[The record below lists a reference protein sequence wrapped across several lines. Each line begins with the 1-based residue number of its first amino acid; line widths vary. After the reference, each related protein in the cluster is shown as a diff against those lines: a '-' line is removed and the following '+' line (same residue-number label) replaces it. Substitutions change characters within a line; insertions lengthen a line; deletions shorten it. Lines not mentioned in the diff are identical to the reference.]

1 MTADMFK
8 MLPAATLL
16 RALPDVALGAT
27 PAGSTVHVLNR
38 PGGRPLCG
46 RHPRK
51 LSDVVVVGSAPPPMR
66 VCTLCAR
73 ALPAVT
79 RAELA
84 SSAAAKPTRQEL
96 AAVHEHAAR
105 QAAQQCVDRLAEIRS
120 AANLDGTAG
129 AQVELMI
136 AVPAHPGPRPASK
149 FRRQQLQTGHV
160 AGGQRM
166 SLVQLI
172 NRLTPCGFVPG
183 ERIFIADSP
192 ALGARVDPGS
202 LPRSAGGA
210 R

>member
-1 MTADMFK
+1 VSGDVTR

-16 RALPDVALGAT
+16 RALPDVVLAAT

-46 RHPRK
+46 RNPRK
-51 LSDVVVVGSAPPPMR
+51 LAGLEVDPAVPPPMR

-79 RAELA
+79 RAEL
-84 SSAAAKPTRQEL
+84 STFSAARPTKAEL

-105 QAAQQCVDRLAEIRS
+105 QAAQQCVDRLADIRS
-120 AANLDGTAG
+120 QATLDGTAG
-129 AQVELMI
+129 LPVELML
-136 AVPAHPGPRPASK
+136 AVPAHPGPIPTRR
-149 FRRQQLQTGHV
+149 FRRDQMLTGFV

-166 SLVQLI
+166 TLAQLI
-172 NRLTPCGFVPG
+172 NRLTPCGFMPG
-183 ERIFIADSP
+183 ERVFIADSP
-192 ALGARVDPGS
+192 PLGARVDPDT
-202 LPRSAGGA
+202 RRAAGGA